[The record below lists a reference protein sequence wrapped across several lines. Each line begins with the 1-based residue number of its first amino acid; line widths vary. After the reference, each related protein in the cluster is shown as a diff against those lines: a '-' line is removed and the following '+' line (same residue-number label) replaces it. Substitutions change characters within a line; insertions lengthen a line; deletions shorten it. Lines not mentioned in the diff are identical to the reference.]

1 VKIPGGFP
9 AFLIA
14 SLSSAS
20 WAGSSCVVPEA
31 LWQAPRSGEAVLRE
45 AGIGPC
51 VNLLLDTPRARL
63 VIRHGSGDASSSRA
77 AELRYWLLALGLE
90 KERLLLDG
98 RQAGEAPLQVEVLE
112 EQ

>member
-1 VKIPGGFP
+1 MKIPGGLP
-9 AFLIA
+9 ACLIVL
-14 SLSSAS
+14 LSSAS
-20 WAGSSCVVPEA
+20 WAGSTCIVPEA
-31 LWQAPRSGEAVLRE
+31 LWQTPRSGEAVLRE

-51 VNLLLDTPRARL
+51 VNLLLDAPHARL

-98 RQAGEAPLQVEVLE
+98 RQAGEAPLQVEVTE